1 MKKVKVVYACDT
13 LGDHK
18 AQFVKLI
25 DTDERMFNS
34 DTEALLFGT
43 ECTECLNLHEL
54 VDNLGEEAVKILLS
68 TKEEPLLLDYKEFD
82 HYSDKYY

>member
-1 MKKVKVVYACDT
+1 MNKTRVVYACDT

-25 DTDERMFNS
+25 DTDERML
-34 DTEALLFGT
+34 DTAEEALLFGT

-54 VDNLGEEAVKILLS
+54 VDNLGEENAKILLS
-68 TKEEPLLLDYKEFD
+68 AKEEPLLLDYKEFE
-82 HYSDKYY
+82 HLKSDY